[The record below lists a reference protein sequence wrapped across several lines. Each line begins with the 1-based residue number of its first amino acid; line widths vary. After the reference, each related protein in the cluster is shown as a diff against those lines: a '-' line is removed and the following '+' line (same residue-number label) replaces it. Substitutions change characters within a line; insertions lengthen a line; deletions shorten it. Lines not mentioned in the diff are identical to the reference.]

1 MSIQRVAILY
11 GGPSPEAK
19 ISEKSAKEV
28 KNALDKLGYEA
39 FLIEFSPTFIQD
51 IKSAFTDKVFI
62 CMHGIPGEEGRI
74 QGTFELIN
82 IPYTGS
88 SYDASFKTADKEIS
102 KLIFIENNI
111 PTPKY
116 KIVKNEEE
124 LLSWNTFP
132 AIIKPCKLGSSLG
145 VKLIED
151 KKEIFE
157 IFEKIKHLDEK
168 FIIEEFIDGKELSIG
183 VLNGKPLEIVE
194 IIPQGKIFSYE
205 DKYISSY
212 TQYICPAQIEKNIK
226 NEIKT
231 YAQKIW
237 DIFKFKGAIRIDLRL
252 KNNKPYFLEVNT
264 IPGLTRRS
272 LLPLSAK
279 GVGITFEDL
288 IHEILLS

>member
-11 GGPSPEAK
+11 GGPSPEAE
-19 ISEKSAKEV
+19 ISKKSAEEV
-28 KNALDKLGYEA
+28 KKALDKLGYEA
-39 FLIEFSPTFIQD
+39 FLIEFSSRFIAD

-88 SYDASFKTADKEIS
+88 SYEASFKAADKEIS
-102 KLIFIENNI
+102 KLIFVENDI

-116 KIVKNEEE
+116 KIVKNEDD
-124 LLSWNTFP
+124 LLTWNIFP
-132 AIIKPCKLGSSLG
+132 AIIKPCKLGSSIG
-145 VKLIED
+145 VRLIKD

-157 IFEKIKHLDEK
+157 VFESIRELDEK

-183 VLNGKPLEIVE
+183 VLNGKSLEVVE

-205 DKYISSY
+205 DKYISSH
-212 TQYICPAQIEKNIK
+212 TQYICPANIEEDIRTKIKKYVQQIWNIF
-226 NEIKT
+226 N
-231 YAQKIW
+231 
-237 DIFKFKGAIRIDLRL
+237 FKGAVRIDLRL
-252 KNNKPYFLEVNT
+252 KDDEPYFLEVNT

-272 LLPLSAK
+272 LLPLSAQ
-279 GVGITFEDL
+279 GVGISFEDL

>member
-11 GGPSPEAK
+11 GGPSLEAK

-28 KNALDKLGYEA
+28 KDALDKLGYEA

-88 SYDASFKTADKEIS
+88 SYDASFKAADKEIS

-116 KIVKNEEE
+116 KIIKNEED
-124 LLSWNTFP
+124 LLTWNIFP
-132 AIIKPCKLGSSLG
+132 AVIKPCKLGSSLG
-145 VKLIED
+145 VQLIEN

-157 IFEKIKHLDEK
+157 IFEKIKDLDEK
-168 FIIEEFIDGKELSIG
+168 FIIEDFIDGKELSIG
-183 VLNGKPLEIVE
+183 ILNRKPLEIVE
-194 IIPQGKIFSYE
+194 IVPQGKIFSYE
-205 DKYISSY
+205 DKYISSH
-212 TQYICPAQIEKNIK
+212 TKYICPAQIENDIK
-226 NEIKT
+226 NEIKN

-237 DIFKFKGAIRIDLRL
+237 DIFKFKGAVRIDLRL
-252 KNNKPYFLEVNT
+252 KDNKPYFLEVNT

-272 LLPLSAK
+272 LLPLSAQ
-279 GVGITFEDL
+279 GAGISFEDL